1 MVVARG
7 AEEFRPMYAI
17 FEDGSHQFRA
27 SEGDFI
33 TVDRRDGEA
42 GTEITFDKILLL
54 AGTGGEPTIGA
65 PLVEGAKV
73 VAKITRQ
80 FRDKNH
86 HPEVPP
92 PQEHASSPRPPPAV
106 HDCTGHQRRRGLRSP
121 LPLLRLAA
129 SIAPA
134 VNLLL
139 GRFH

>member
-1 MVVARG
+1 
-7 AEEFRPMYAI
+7 MYAI

-80 FRDKNH
+80 FRDKKIIIQKFRRRKNM
-86 HPEVPP
+86 
-92 PQEHASSPRPPPAV
+92 R
-106 HDCTGHQRRRGLRSP
+106 RRRGHRQSYTTVQVTSVV
-121 LPLLRLAA
+121 A
-129 SIAPA
+129 
-134 VNLLL
+134 
-139 GRFH
+139 G